1 VPLATTGD
9 HEDFAGAA
17 GDRAVY
23 ERKAGN
29 ALSSSPRDL
38 FSIVPDGSAPA
49 VPLGQ
54 TANDEYF
61 ANSF

>member
-1 VPLATTGD
+1 MALTTSND
-9 HEDFAGAA
+9 HEEFAGAA

-29 ALSSSPRDL
+29 ALSGGLRDL
-38 FSIVPDGSAPA
+38 FSVVPDGSAPA

-61 ANSF
+61 SYSF